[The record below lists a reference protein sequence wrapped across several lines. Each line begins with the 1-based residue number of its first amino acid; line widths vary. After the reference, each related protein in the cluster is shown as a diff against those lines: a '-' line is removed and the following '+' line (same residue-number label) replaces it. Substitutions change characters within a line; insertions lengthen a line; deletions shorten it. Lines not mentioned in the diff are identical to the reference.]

1 MLECGVHILNA
12 ELIAEMLLNKIYVR
26 IHMFAK

>member
-1 MLECGVHILNA
+1 MLECVHILNA
-12 ELIAEMLLNKIYVR
+12 ELVAEMLLNKIYVR